1 MYPSVQLFICT
12 SNVFKCSNDLVVQR
26 KWGLLNF
33 CVFHWIETS
42 IEGSFEQNDIF
53 LQSAVSSLL
62 NGKKGFFISVQ
73 NIFAS
78 IWPLNANRSVILK
91 INLKKTQRRKTLI
104 KEWFP
109 LPIWQYQWR
118 LSGHNHPFPRTINR
132 FHQRQSSDLEIENC
146 ICSNCFFSSQSYV
159 VSAFLS
165 CNLKFHFS
173 RENYENPLF
182 WRNTKCIKIRKM
194 GLKYLWWIF
203 VLVSWI
209 FYADLFLWSKVW
221 LMFWRSWEVVITAA
235 VAAWNDQLAN
245 LSEKWQ
251 QTICHNQNQK
261 RLPRPTFLPH
271 NIDKRHR
278 CLWSSTFPYNH
289 GLQKEEEKAICPIYQ
304 NTYFHFSESIWFAGH
319 CQLQNSVSD
328 IYFIHQSWFSILS
341 FFLKLHENLL
351 AAGTFSHKPEFS
363 SN

>member
-1 MYPSVQLFICT
+1 M
-12 SNVFKCSNDLVVQR
+12 
-26 KWGLLNF
+26 
-33 CVFHWIETS
+33 E
-42 IEGSFEQNDIF
+42 
-53 LQSAVSSLL
+53 
-62 NGKKGFFISVQ
+62 KGFFISVQ

-78 IWPLNANRSVILK
+78 IWPLNANRSVILR

-146 ICSNCFFSSQSYV
+146 ILVEKIMKILFCEETQN
-159 VSAFLS
+159 AF
-165 CNLKFHFS
+165 
-173 RENYENPLF
+173 R
-182 WRNTKCIKIRKM
+182 KIRKM

-209 FYADLFLWSKVW
+209 FYADLFLWFKVW

-261 RLPRPTFLPH
+261 RLPRPTFCRTILTRGTDASDH
-271 NIDKRHR
+271 QHFHIIMVYRKNKKKQ
-278 CLWSSTFPYNH
+278 FV
-289 GLQKEEEKAICPIYQ
+289 EEKYSFCPIYQ
-304 NTYFHFSESIWFAGH
+304 NTYFHI
-319 CQLQNSVSD
+319 SD
-328 IYFIHQSWFSILS
+328 
-341 FFLKLHENLL
+341 
-351 AAGTFSHKPEFS
+351 
-363 SN
+363 